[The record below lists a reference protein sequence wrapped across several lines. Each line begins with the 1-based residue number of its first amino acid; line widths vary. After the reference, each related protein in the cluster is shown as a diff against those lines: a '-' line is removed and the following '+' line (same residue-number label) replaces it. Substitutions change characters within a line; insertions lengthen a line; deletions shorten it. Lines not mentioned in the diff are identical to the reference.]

1 MRSKPKMIMATV
13 ALHAVF
19 AFAAAT
25 QSRGPE
31 LLVLEKSGNSLAI
44 IDPNAA
50 KIVARVPAGQDP
62 HEVTA
67 SADGKLAFISNYGGS
82 ESTLHTIS
90 VVDLAGR
97 KAIPPIDLGA
107 LRGAHGIEFAGGKVY
122 FTAEVNKAIGRIDPS
137 TSRVDWILGLGQDR
151 THMLN
156 VSKTLDRIVTS
167 NVNSDSISIIDK
179 TSGPNGWAETVVA
192 VGKGPEGFDVSPDG
206 GEVWAA
212 NSHDGTVS
220 VIDVATKKVS
230 ATLNVPTKFANRLK
244 FTPDGKTVLV
254 TDLGTG
260 DLVVL
265 NVQTREEIKRLKLG
279 AGVAGIL
286 VVPDGSRAYV
296 AVSTDNKIAVVD
308 LKKLEV
314 VGEIKTGGGPDGMA
328 WVQ

>member
-1 MRSKPKMIMATV
+1 MRSKLKMIIATL
-13 ALHAVF
+13 ALLAPF
-19 AFAAAT
+19 AFAAAA
-25 QSRGPE
+25 QSRAPE

-44 IDPNAA
+44 VDPNAG

-67 SADGKLAFISNYGGS
+67 TADGKLAFISNYGGS

-97 KAIPPIDLGA
+97 KVMPPIDLGA

-122 FTAEVNKAIGRIDPS
+122 FTAEVNKVIGRIDPF
-137 TSRVDWILGLGQDR
+137 TSQVDWILGLGQNR

-156 VSKTLDRIVTS
+156 VSKSLDRIVTS

-179 TSGPNGWAETVVA
+179 TSGPNGWTETIVA

-212 NSHDGTVS
+212 NSHEGTIS
-220 VIDVATKKVS
+220 VIDVATKKIS
-230 ATLNVPTKFANRLK
+230 ATLDVPTKFANRLK

-265 NVQTREEIKRLKLG
+265 NVQTRKEIKRLKLG
-279 AGVAGIL
+279 GGVAGIL
-286 VVPDGSRAYV
+286 MVPNGSRAYV

-308 LKKLEV
+308 LKKLEA